1 MTASLTPPAAAAN
14 SLSSPVDMKEYGHY
28 ASSLPIIAARYQE
41 SAVQVDWQV
50 LETIESAEF
59 PLLWLRDHCACD
71 ACRHPQTY
79 ERTQFILDLHPSVVE
94 VAPGICVADGH
105 LTLTWSDGHLS
116 RFDAGWL
123 YQLRP
128 HQQAWQPCIVPANVA
143 WAEDFIPHR
152 TDFAD
157 YMAGGRARLDWLH
170 ALCRD
175 GFAILQDG
183 PHEGGEIDQVAATIG
198 PIRATNFGG
207 RFEVYSKPKPNNAA
221 YTALGLELHTDLT
234 NWKNPPDIQM
244 LYCLANS
251 AQGGESIFADGVA
264 VAEALRAQ
272 DPEAFRLLAETAI
285 DCRFADEETDI
296 VTRATVIHLDEN
308 DQVIEVRFNNWLR
321 DSLRLPPAQIM
332 PWYRAYLAFW
342 KILRSPRY
350 RLDLRLAAGEMVAF
364 DNRRVMHGRKSFDPQ
379 TGHRHLQGCYVDYD
393 MVESALRVTAR
404 QSAGVR
410 AE

>member
-1 MTASLTPPAAAAN
+1 MTDCLPLPAAAAN
-14 SLSSPVDMKEYGHY
+14 SLSISVDMKEYGAY
-28 ASSLPIIAARYQE
+28 ANSLPIVAAHF
-41 SAVQVDWQV
+41 ADDCIHVAWQV
-50 LETIESAEF
+50 LDTRESATF

-79 ERTQFILDLHPSVVE
+79 ERTQFIIDLDPNCLE
-94 VAPGICVADGH
+94 VAPAISVKGGH
-105 LTLTWSDGHLS
+105 LALIWSDGHAS

-123 YQLRP
+123 YQLRSQ
-128 HQQAWQPCIVPANVA
+128 QQAWQSNIVPANQA
-143 WAEDFIPHR
+143 WAEHFIPHR
-152 TDFAD
+152 SDFTN
-157 YMAGGRARLDWLH
+157 YIAGGSTRMAWLH

-175 GFAILQDG
+175 GFAILQNG
-183 PHEGGEIDQVAATIG
+183 PSEGGEIDQVAATIG
-198 PIRATNFGG
+198 PIRASNFGG
-207 RFEVYSKPKPNNAA
+207 RFEVFSKPKPNNAA

-244 LYCLANS
+244 LYCLAND
-251 AQGGESIFADGVA
+251 AEGGESIFADGVA
-264 VAEALRAQ
+264 VAEALREQ

-285 DCRFADEETDI
+285 DCRFADEDSDI
-296 VTRATVIHLDEN
+296 VVRATMIHLDDN
-308 DQVIEVRFNNWLR
+308 DHVIEVRFNNWLR

-379 TGHRHLQGCYVDYD
+379 TGRRHLQGCYVDYD
-393 MVESALRVTAR
+393 MVESALRVAAR
-404 QSAGVR
+404 QTA
-410 AE
+410 AF

>member
-1 MTASLTPPAAAAN
+1 MTDCLTPPAAAAD
-14 SLSSPVDMKEYGHY
+14 SLSSSVDMKEYGAY
-28 ASSLPIIAARYQE
+28 ANSLPIVAAHC
-41 SAVQVDWQV
+41 ADACIHIDWQV
-50 LETIESAEF
+50 LDTRESGAF

-71 ACRHPQTY
+71 TCRHPQTY
-79 ERTQFILDLHPSVVE
+79 ERTQFIIDLDPNCLE
-94 VAPGICVADGH
+94 VAPAINVQDGH
-105 LTLTWSDGHLS
+105 LALTWSDGHAS

-128 HQQAWQPCIVPANVA
+128 QQQAWQPNIVPANQA
-143 WAEDFIPHR
+143 WAEHFIPHR
-152 TDFAD
+152 SDFAD
-157 YMAGGRARLDWLH
+157 YMAGGSARLAWLH

-175 GFAILQDG
+175 GFAILQNG
-183 PHEGGEIDQVAATIG
+183 PSAGGEIDQVAATIG
-198 PIRATNFGG
+198 PIRASNFGG
-207 RFEVYSKPKPNNAA
+207 RFEVFSKPKPNNAA

-244 LYCLANS
+244 LYCLAND

-264 VAEALRAQ
+264 VAEALRKQ
-272 DPEAFRLLAETAI
+272 DPQAFRLLAETSI
-285 DCRFADEETDI
+285 DCRFADEEVDL
-296 VTRATVIHLDEN
+296 VTRATVIHLDEH

-364 DNRRVMHGRKSFDPQ
+364 DNRRVMHGRKRFDPQ
-379 TGHRHLQGCYVDYD
+379 TGRRHLQGCYVDYD

-404 QSAGVR
+404 QTGGA
-410 AE
+410 AT

>member
-1 MTASLTPPAAAAN
+1 MNTSL
-14 SLSSPVDMKEYGHY
+14 LSSGVAENFSQPVDMKEYGAY
-28 ASSLPIIAARYQE
+28 AASLPIVAANYTGACIQI
-41 SAVQVDWQV
+41 DWQV
-50 LETIESAEF
+50 LDSFESAAF

-71 ACRHPQTY
+71 TCRHPQTY
-79 ERTQFILDLHPSVVE
+79 ERTQFIIDLDPNCLE
-94 VAPGICVADGH
+94 VAPAISVKGGH
-105 LTLTWSDGHLS
+105 LALIWSDGHAS

-123 YQLRP
+123 YQRRP
-128 HQQAWQPCIVPANVA
+128 QQQAWQSNIVPANQA
-143 WAEDFIPHR
+143 WAEHFIPHR
-152 TDFAD
+152 SDFTK
-157 YMAGGRARLDWLH
+157 YIAGGSARLAWLH

-175 GFAILQDG
+175 GFAILQNG
-183 PHEGGEIDQVAATIG
+183 PSEGGEIDQVAATIG
-198 PIRATNFGG
+198 PIRASNFGG
-207 RFEVYSKPKPNNAA
+207 RFEVFSKPKPNNAA

-244 LYCLANS
+244 LYCLAND

-264 VAEALRAQ
+264 VAEALREQ
-272 DPEAFRLLAETAI
+272 DPVAFRLLAETVI
-285 DCRFADEETDI
+285 DCRFADEESDI
-296 VTRATVIHLDEN
+296 VVRATVIHLDDN

-379 TGHRHLQGCYVDYD
+379 TGRRHLQGCYVDYD

-404 QSAGVR
+404 QAGGAAV
-410 AE
+410 

>member
-1 MTASLTPPAAAAN
+1 MTDCLTPPAAAAD
-14 SLSSPVDMKEYGHY
+14 SLSSSVDMKEYGAY
-28 ASSLPIIAARYQE
+28 ANSLPVVAAHC
-41 SAVQVDWQV
+41 ADACIHVDWQV
-50 LETIESAEF
+50 LDTRESGAF

-71 ACRHPQTY
+71 TCRHPQTY
-79 ERTQFILDLHPSVVE
+79 ERTQFIIDLDPSCLE
-94 VAPGICVADGH
+94 VAPAINVQDGH
-105 LTLTWSDGHLS
+105 LALTWSDGHAS

-128 HQQAWQPCIVPANVA
+128 QQQAWQPNIVPANQA
-143 WAEDFIPHR
+143 WAEHFIPHR
-152 TDFAD
+152 SDFAD
-157 YMAGGRARLDWLH
+157 YMAGGSARLAWLH

-175 GFAILQDG
+175 GFAILQNG
-183 PHEGGEIDQVAATIG
+183 PSAGGEIDQVAATIG
-198 PIRATNFGG
+198 PIRASNFGG
-207 RFEVYSKPKPNNAA
+207 RFEVFSKPKPNNAA

-244 LYCLANS
+244 LYCLAND

-264 VAEALRAQ
+264 VAEALRKQ
-272 DPEAFRLLAETAI
+272 DPQAFRLLAETTI
-285 DCRFADEETDI
+285 DCRFADEEVDLE
-296 VTRATVIHLDEN
+296 VRATVIHLDEN

-321 DSLRLPPAQIM
+321 DSLRLPTAQIM

-379 TGHRHLQGCYVDYD
+379 TGRRHLQGCYVDYD

-404 QSAGVR
+404 QSSGA
-410 AE
+410 AT

>member
-1 MTASLTPPAAAAN
+1 MTDCLTPPTATAA
-14 SLSSPVDMKEYGHY
+14 SLSSSVDMKEYGAY
-28 ASSLPIIAARYQE
+28 ANSLPIVAAHC
-41 SAVQVDWQV
+41 ADDCIHVDWQV
-50 LETIESAEF
+50 LDTRESAAF

-79 ERTQFILDLHPSVVE
+79 ERTQFIIDLDPSCLEEAPAINVE
-94 VAPGICVADGH
+94 GGH
-105 LTLTWSDGHLS
+105 LALTWSDGHVS

-123 YQLRP
+123 YRLRP
-128 HQQAWQPCIVPANVA
+128 QQQAWQPNIVPANQA
-143 WAEDFIPHR
+143 WAEHFIPHR
-152 TDFAD
+152 SDFTD
-157 YMAGGRARLDWLH
+157 YMAAGSARLAWLH

-175 GFAILQDG
+175 GFAILQNG
-183 PHEGGEIDQVAATIG
+183 PSEGGEIDQVAATIG
-198 PIRATNFGG
+198 PIRASNFGG
-207 RFEVYSKPKPNNAA
+207 RFEVFSKPKPNNAA
-221 YTALGLELHTDLT
+221 YTSLGLELHTDLT

-244 LYCLANS
+244 LYCLAND

-264 VAEALRAQ
+264 VAEALREQ
-272 DPEAFRLLAETAI
+272 DPQAFRLLAETTI
-285 DCRFADEETDI
+285 DCRFADED
-296 VTRATVIHLDEN
+296 VDLVVRATVIHLDEH

-321 DSLRLPPAQIM
+321 DSLRLPTAQIM

-379 TGHRHLQGCYVDYD
+379 TGRRHLQGCYVDYD

-404 QSAGVR
+404 QTAG
-410 AE
+410 AAS

>member
-1 MTASLTPPAAAAN
+1 MTDCLTPPAAAAD
-14 SLSSPVDMKEYGHY
+14 SLSSSVDMKEYGAY
-28 ASSLPIIAARYQE
+28 TNSPPIVAAHFADDCIHVAWQLLDTRE
-41 SAVQVDWQV
+41 SA
-50 LETIESAEF
+50 AY

-79 ERTQFILDLHPSVVE
+79 ERTQFIIDLDPNCLEMAPAISVE
-94 VAPGICVADGH
+94 GGH
-105 LTLTWSDGHLS
+105 LALIWSDGHAS

-123 YQLRP
+123 YRLRP
-128 HQQAWQPCIVPANVA
+128 QQQAWQPSIVPANQA
-143 WAEDFIPHR
+143 WAEHFIPHR
-152 TDFAD
+152 SDFVD
-157 YMAGGRARLDWLH
+157 YMAGGNARLDWLH

-175 GFAILQDG
+175 GFAILQNG
-183 PHEGGEIDQVAATIG
+183 PSEGGEIDQVAATIG
-198 PIRATNFGG
+198 PIRASNFGG
-207 RFEVYSKPKPNNAA
+207 RFEVFSKPKPNNAA

-244 LYCLANS
+244 LYCLAND

-264 VAEALRAQ
+264 VAEALREQ
-272 DPEAFRLLAETAI
+272 DPQAFRLLAETAI
-285 DCRFADEETDI
+285 DCRFADEEVDL
-296 VTRATVIHLDEN
+296 VTRATVIHLDEH

-379 TGHRHLQGCYVDYD
+379 TGRRHLQGCYVDYD

-404 QSAGVR
+404 QTAGVTS
-410 AE
+410 